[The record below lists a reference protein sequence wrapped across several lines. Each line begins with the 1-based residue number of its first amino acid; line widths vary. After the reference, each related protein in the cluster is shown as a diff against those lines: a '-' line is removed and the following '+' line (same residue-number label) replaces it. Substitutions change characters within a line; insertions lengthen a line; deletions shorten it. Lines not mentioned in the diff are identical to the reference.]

1 MEKNPFAS
9 VGSIVQG
16 SSFVGRT
23 NEMRDLEERL
33 MGPEFGNLAIVGIP
47 KIGKSS
53 LMQEA
58 LYGRSE
64 QLWENRRFIV
74 VWYTLKTSVDS
85 IKTEKRNI
93 FLRLISDV
101 YHFLKQKNELGLIEL
116 LNEYYEIIK
125 DPSIVWTE
133 FEQNILYFFEEI
145 VYSKIRVIYCIDEFD
160 YSKEVLGE
168 SEYQLLREISYRN
181 SNKIAIVTT
190 SRRSIYDIE
199 HYSGGGSNFYGTFEN
214 I

>member
-33 MGPEFGNLAIVGIP
+33 MGSEFGNLAIVGIP
-47 KIGKSS
+47 KVGKSS

-64 QLWENRRFIV
+64 QLWENRRFVV

-85 IKTEKRNI
+85 IKLKNGIYFCVSYLMFT
-93 FLRLISDV
+93 IS
-101 YHFLKQKNELGLIEL
+101 LNKKKN
-116 LNEYYEIIK
+116 
-125 DPSIVWTE
+125 
-133 FEQNILYFFEEI
+133 
-145 VYSKIRVIYCIDEFD
+145 
-160 YSKEVLGE
+160 
-168 SEYQLLREISYRN
+168 
-181 SNKIAIVTT
+181 
-190 SRRSIYDIE
+190 
-199 HYSGGGSNFYGTFEN
+199 
-214 I
+214 